1 MLRELSLYLFEP
13 LKKQAETYLPA
24 EQIELLKQ
32 AYVVAHN
39 AHDGQMRSS
48 GDPYITHPVAVARNL
63 ADMHLDH
70 ETLMAAL
77 LHDVI
82 EDTDVT
88 QDELA
93 ELFGN
98 TVGELVE
105 GVSKLDKLSFSNVKE
120 AQAENFRKMIMA
132 MVQDIRVILI
142 KLADRT
148 HNMRTLGSLRPDK
161 RRRIARETLD
171 IYAPIANRLGIHG
184 IKNELEQLGFEA
196 LYPMRSR
203 ALREAVVQAR
213 GNRKE
218 IIANIKTEIESRLE
232 ESGIHATVEGREKHL
247 YSIYRKM
254 LNKELMFNEVMD
266 IYAFRI
272 IVDNKYD
279 TCYRALGAVHNLF
292 KPIETRFKD
301 YIAIPKSN
309 GYQSLHTSLI
319 GPHGIPVEIQIRTN
333 EMDQMADK
341 GVAAH
346 WLYKQNGEDSTGTTA
361 QVRARKWMQ
370 SLLELQQSAGSS
382 FEFIENVKT
391 DLFPEEI
398 YVFTPEGKI
407 IELPMGA
414 TAVDFAYAVHTDV
427 GNSCVGA
434 KVERK
439 PYPLSKPLLSGQVI
453 EVITSKGARP
463 NATWLN
469 FAVTAKARLQIRNFL
484 RSMEQSESYSLGN
497 RLLIHALG
505 QQKLE
510 DIAQEKIDEVVSDTG
525 YSSLNELII
534 NIGLGNALSIGI
546 ARRLTGEFTK
556 EDTPSYEEPSHGKAK
571 MPIKGSEGML
581 VTYGKCCHPIPGD
594 DIVAYISSGK
604 GLMVHQDG
612 CRNIS
617 GREKEL
623 GKFFP
628 VKWDTDIDK
637 EFIASLR
644 VEIINHQGA
653 LAKLTTLISQTE
665 SNIRTLNTE
674 EKESNLYSVTLEVT
688 CRDRIH
694 IANIIRKI
702 KIMPDVQ
709 RVTRPRK

>member
-1 MLRELSLYLFEP
+1 MYLFEP

-24 EQIELLKQ
+24 DQIELLKQ
-32 AYVVAHN
+32 AYVVAHK

-93 ELFGN
+93 ELFGS
-98 TVGELVE
+98 TVAELVE
-105 GVSKLDKLSFSNVKE
+105 GVSKLDKLKFNDHKE

-161 RRRIARETLD
+161 RRRISRETLD
-171 IYAPIANRLGIHG
+171 IYAPLANRLGIHG
-184 IKNELEQLGFEA
+184 IKSELETLGFEG

-203 ALREAVVQAR
+203 ALREAVSLAR

-218 IIANIKTEIESRLE
+218 IIANIQDEIESRLSE
-232 ESGIHATVEGREKHL
+232 FGITAQVVGREKHL

-272 IVDNKYD
+272 IVEDKYD

-333 EMDQMADK
+333 DMDQMADK

-346 WLYKQNGEDSTGTTA
+346 WLYKQNDDGSSGTTS

-398 YVFTPEGKI
+398 YVFTPDGKI

-439 PYPLSKPLLSGQVI
+439 PYPLRKPLLSGQII
-453 EVITSKGARP
+453 EVITSVGARP

-469 FAVTAKARLQIRNFL
+469 FVVTAKARMQIRNYL
-484 RSMEQSESYSLGN
+484 RTMEHTESLNLGN
-497 RLLIHALG
+497 RLLTHALG
-505 QQKLE
+505 QTSLD
-510 DIAQEKIDEVVSDTG
+510 DIASEKIHEVVTDTG
-525 YSSLNELII
+525 YKTLEELLV

-546 ARRLTGEFTK
+546 ARRLTGEFT
-556 EDTPSYEEPSHGKAK
+556 DDNEEPSYGKSK

-594 DIVAYISSGK
+594 PIVAYISSGK
-604 GLMVHQDG
+604 GLMVHQNG
-612 CRNIS
+612 CRNIN

-628 VKWDTDIDK
+628 VKWDNDIDN
-637 EFIASLR
+637 EFNAMLR
-644 VEIINHQGA
+644 VDIINHQGV
-653 LAKLTTLISQTE
+653 LAKLTSVISQCE
-665 SNIRTLNTE
+665 SNIRSLNSE
-674 EKESNLYSVTLEVT
+674 EKDSNLYVVTMEIT

-709 RVTRPRK
+709 RVIRPRK